1 MTFSSCWESI
11 LRTFFGWFLVKLWR
25 PHTVFFT
32 PKNGSWGIDGFRFRL
47 FFVRKWQSDASLPL
61 FFTSIWLDFYFLS
74 AIRFFEKIG
83 GLGWVRVDKTVF
95 FFKPLD
101 KRKGWKVGTRGEIF
115 WDWDPIQSIHADGS
129 GVHDDFWKKRS
140 PCELPSVV
148 GGLPS
153 LPSGKLTRQTRLFP
167 VETTSSNRPSSQF

>member
-11 LRTFFGWFLVKLWR
+11 LRTFFGCFLVKLWR

-95 FFKPLD
+95 FLKPLD

-129 GVHDDFWKKRS
+129 GVHDDFWKKT
-140 PCELPSVV
+140 
-148 GGLPS
+148 
-153 LPSGKLTRQTRLFP
+153 LTLWTSISCRRL
-167 VETTSSNRPSSQF
+167 TQLTLR

>member
-1 MTFSSCWESI
+1 MATSQ
-11 LRTFFGWFLVKLWR
+11 G
-25 PHTVFFT
+25 FFT
-32 PKNGSWGIDGFRFRL
+32 PKKGSWEIDSFRFGL

-61 FFTSIWLDFYFLS
+61 FFYINLRLDFYFLC
-74 AIRFFEKIG
+74 AIRFFEKFG
-83 GLGWVRVDKTVF
+83 GLGWVQVDKTCF

-101 KRKGWKVGTRGEIF
+101 KRKGCQVGTRGEIF